1 MSRIALAVPP
11 IPGHMN
17 PATTLGKELAR
28 RGHDVTVY
36 AFLDGK
42 EKAEATGLA
51 FHPVGEDG
59 FPAGEVKRRTAELG
73 KLQGFKALRY
83 TVTWFRASSAA
94 WMRELPALLRE
105 HQTDLLLADQTV
117 SGALT
122 AGEHAGVRTIGLCNA
137 LAIHPDPNVPPFPTH
152 WAPPRNARER
162 FGVWLTY
169 KTMSLLCADFH
180 ASVNIQRRRWKLKPM
195 PIQVAV
201 LPQFT
206 YLSQQPAWFDLPR
219 QMPANFHYTG
229 PWHRHEANGSTD
241 GSFPWDKLDGRPL
254 IYASL
259 GTLQNRVD
267 ETFHCIAEAC
277 EGLDSQLV
285 IALGSKARTEM
296 PALPGNPIVV
306 PFAPQVALLKRASLV
321 ITHAGLNTALE
332 TLAAGVPMVAL
343 PITNDQPGVAARLR
357 HLGVAK
363 VIPIAALKAAH
374 LRAAVQEMLA
384 NTEAKRR
391 TQEFAQRIRET
402 DGIAAAA
409 DLVEG
414 QIKSGLST
422 AQGRSG

>member
-1 MSRIALAVPP
+1 VPP

-17 PATTLGKELAR
+17 PATTLGRELAR
-28 RGHDVTVY
+28 RGHEVTVY
-36 AFLDGK
+36 AFPDGR
-42 EKAEATGLA
+42 EKADATGLA
-51 FHPVGEDG
+51 FHPVGENA

-73 KLQGFKALRY
+73 KLQGFRALRY
-83 TVTWFRASSAA
+83 TVTWFRAASEA
-94 WMRELPALLRE
+94 WMRELPALLRD

-137 LAIHPDPNVPPFPTH
+137 LAIHPDPHVPPFPMH
-152 WAPPRNARER
+152 WAPPRNATER
-162 FGVWLTY
+162 FRIWRTY

-180 ASVNIQRRRWKLKPM
+180 AGVNVQRRRWKLKPM

-206 YLSQQPAWFDLPR
+206 YLSQQPSWFDLPR

-241 GSFPWDKLDGRPL
+241 DSFPWDKLDGRPL

-267 ETFHCIAEAC
+267 ETFRCIAQAC
-277 EGLDSQLV
+277 EGMDAQLV

-296 PALPGNPIVV
+296 PALPGTPIVV

-363 VIPIAALKAAH
+363 VIPIRALKAAD
-374 LRAAVQEMLA
+374 LRSAVQKMLGD
-384 NTEAKRR
+384 EKAKRR
-391 TQEFAQRIRET
+391 VQEYAQRIQKT

-409 DLVEG
+409 DLVE
-414 QIKSGLST
+414 
-422 AQGRSG
+422 AQQARSN

>member
-1 MSRIALAVPP
+1 
-11 IPGHMN
+11 MN
-17 PATTLGKELAR
+17 PATTLGRELAR
-28 RGHDVTVY
+28 RGHEVTVY
-36 AFLDGK
+36 AFLDGR
-42 EKAEATGLA
+42 EKAQAAGLE
-51 FHPVGEDG
+51 FHPVGEDA

-73 KLQGFKALRY
+73 KLQGYRALRY
-83 TVTWFRASSAA
+83 TVTWFRTASEA
-94 WMRELPALLRE
+94 WMRELPALLRA

-137 LAIHPDPNVPPFPTH
+137 LAIHPDANVPPFAMH

-162 FGVWLTY
+162 FGIWLTY

-180 ASVNIQRRRWKLKPM
+180 ANVNVQRRRWKLKPM

-206 YLSQQPAWFDLPR
+206 YLSQQPSWFDLPR

-229 PWHRHEANGSTD
+229 PWHRHETNGSTD
-241 GSFPWDKLDGRPL
+241 DSFPWEKLDGRPL

-267 ETFHCIAEAC
+267 EIFHCIAQAC
-277 EGLDSQLV
+277 EGLDAQLV
-285 IALGSKARTEM
+285 IALGSKLRTEM

-363 VIPIAALKAAH
+363 VIPIAALKAPD
-374 LRAAVQEMLA
+374 LRAAVQEMLG
-384 NTEAKRR
+384 NEEAKRR
-391 TQEFAQRIRET
+391 VLDLAQRIHKT

-409 DLVEG
+409 DLVE
-414 QIKSGLST
+414 
-422 AQGRSG
+422 AQQARSN